1 MESPK
6 CPWCGTPMEYRT
18 DPWHHNAV
26 TGEYKRLACFNQS
39 CPVEPYMWKSYPTEG
54 ECISAW
60 NTRVDVVPTIPISRL
75 DEWLQRRSQ
84 FVEELYTPIDITMDW
99 EGASVITNEYADGVL
114 GTLQDLINLLNEEGK
129 P

>member
-1 MESPK
+1 MEKLKPCPQGHNNTLLFQELPSLGGKNDGYYFHECEICGWRGPK
-6 CPWCGTPMEYRT
+6 KKTPES
-18 DPWHHNAV
+18 A
-26 TGEYKRLACFNQS
+26 
-39 CPVEPYMWKSYPTEG
+39 
-54 ECISAW
+54 ISAW

-114 GTLQDLINLLNEEGK
+114 GTLQDLIDLLNKEK
-129 P
+129 TQ

>member
-1 MESPK
+1 MVILDDGYSWIVDCASETCPASPQTR
-6 CPWCGTPMEYRT
+6 GATR
-18 DPWHHNAV
+18 DDA
-26 TGEYKRLACFNQS
+26 
-39 CPVEPYMWKSYPTEG
+39 
-54 ECISAW
+54 ISAW

-114 GTLQDLINLLNEEGK
+114 GTLQDLIDLLNEEGK

>member
-1 MESPK
+1 MEKLKPCPFCGSSDMVILDDGYSWIVDCASETCPASPQTR
-6 CPWCGTPMEYRT
+6 GATR
-18 DPWHHNAV
+18 DDA
-26 TGEYKRLACFNQS
+26 
-39 CPVEPYMWKSYPTEG
+39 
-54 ECISAW
+54 ISAW

-114 GTLQDLINLLNEEGK
+114 GTLQDLIDLLNEEGK